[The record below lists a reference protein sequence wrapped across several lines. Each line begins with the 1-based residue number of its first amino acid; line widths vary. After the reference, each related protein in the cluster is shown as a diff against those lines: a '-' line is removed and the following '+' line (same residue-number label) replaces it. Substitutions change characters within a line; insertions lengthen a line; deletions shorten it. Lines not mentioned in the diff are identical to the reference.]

1 MNDWMTDGLI
11 VVNKDEGFTSHDVIA
26 KLRGIL
32 RMRKMGH
39 TGTLDPIATG
49 VLPVLLG
56 QATRMEELLIDKVK
70 GYRVVMHLGAA
81 TDTLDRTGTILET
94 REICAGEE
102 EILKTAAAFLGE
114 QMQLPPMYS
123 AVQVGGKRLYDI
135 ARSGKTVERTP
146 RKVYFYKIGV
156 EKIELPYV
164 TLDVECSK
172 GTYIRTL
179 CDDFGKKLG
188 CLAYMEEL
196 VRTRSGDFTLG
207 NSRTLQEIEEY
218 RDAGRLNEL
227 IIPLDSI
234 MGGAPRVSVTPG
246 AGDHLLSNGNP
257 LAEEYLACEEGD
269 REFLH
274 GQELLRMYRS
284 DGRFLGLYHWQK
296 KKSLYYPVKAFPIP
310 EE

>member
-49 VLPVLLG
+49 VLPTLLG
-56 QATRMEELLIDKVK
+56 QATRMEELLVDKVK
-70 GYRVVMHLGAA
+70 AYRVVMRLGAA

-94 REICAGEE
+94 RDISAGRE
-102 EILKTAAAFLGE
+102 EILETAASFLGE

-135 ARSGKTVERTP
+135 ARAGKTVERPP
-146 RKVYFYKIGV
+146 RKVCFYR
-156 EKIELPYV
+156 IEVDRIDLPFV
-164 TLDVECSK
+164 TLQVECSK

-179 CDDFGKKLG
+179 CDDFGRKLG

-196 VRTRSGDFTLG
+196 VRTRSGDFLLE
-207 NSRTLQEIEEY
+207 NSHTLQEIEEY

-227 IIPLDSI
+227 ITPLDEI
-234 MGGAPRVSVTPG
+234 MGGAPRISVMPG
-246 AGDHLLSNGNP
+246 YADHLLSNGNP
-257 LAEEYLACEEGD
+257 LTEEYLISKETSPELL
-269 REFLH
+269 RQ
-274 GQELLRMYRS
+274 QELLRMYRS
-284 DGRFLGLYHWQK
+284 DGRFLGLYRWEK
-296 KKSLYYPVKAFPIP
+296 KKRLYYPVKAFPIP
-310 EE
+310 ED